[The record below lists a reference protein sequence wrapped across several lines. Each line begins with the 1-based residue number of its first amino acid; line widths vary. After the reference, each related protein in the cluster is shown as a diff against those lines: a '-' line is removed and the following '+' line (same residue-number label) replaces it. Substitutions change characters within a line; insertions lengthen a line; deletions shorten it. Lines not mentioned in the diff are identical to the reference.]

1 MSQVDERDREA
12 MAQVWNGACGEDW
25 AISER
30 FVAHNLRP
38 SAGVERRVWLV
49 RRADGEA
56 AGFIIASR
64 LGGEPD
70 VAPESLGWINAI
82 AVAPAEQGR
91 GIGRRL
97 LTAAEDWLRG
107 LGCKQVRLGG
117 SVRPFTPGLPVDPPP
132 ATGSLDAFASLGYL
146 PELDGEPLEQIWDV
160 GADLARYQPPPE
172 MGEVAGAVHPAAP
185 GQEGPLI
192 DFLKR
197 EFPGR
202 WRYDAEEFLDDGGR
216 ISDFMLLWTATGV
229 EGFCQLTFDDSV
241 RPLERYYPYDLPKP
255 WGQLG
260 PIGVSEGVRGQGFGL
275 AVVDAGLRRLHNN
288 GVNGCVIDWTEYLDF
303 YAKFGFQPRRT
314 YQKLIKRL
322 G

>member
-1 MSQVDERDREA
+1 MMNQVDERDMEA
-12 MAQVWNGACGEDW
+12 MAGVWNEACGEDW
-25 AISER
+25 AISAR
-30 FVAHNLRP
+30 FVAYNLRP
-38 SAGVERRVWLV
+38 SAGVDRRVWLT
-49 RRADGEA
+49 RRADGQA
-56 AGFIIASR
+56 AGFVIASR
-64 LGGEPD
+64 LQGEPE
-70 VAPESLGWINAI
+70 VAPETLGWINAV

-97 LTAAEDWLRG
+97 LAEAEDWLRG
-107 LGCKQVRLGG
+107 LGCEQVRLGG
-117 SVRPFTPGLPVDPPP
+117 SVRPFTPGLPVDPQP
-132 ATGSLDAFASLGYL
+132 ATGSLEAFVHLGYQ
-146 PELDGEPLEQIWDV
+146 PEMDDDPLDQIWDV
-160 GADLARYQPPPE
+160 GADLALYEPPE
-172 MGEVAGAVHPAAP
+172 MREVAGAVHPAAP
-185 GQEGPLI
+185 GQEGLLL

-241 RPLERYYPYDLPKP
+241 HLMERYYPYDLPKP

-260 PIGVSEGVRGQGFGL
+260 PLGVSEGVRGQGFGL

-288 GVNGCVIDWTEYLDF
+288 GVNGCVIDWTSHLDF
-303 YAKFGFQPRRT
+303 YAKFGFQPRRA
-314 YQKLIKRL
+314 YQKLVKRL